1 MEKFC
6 LANRSLLDKST
17 VQHDPRVG
25 YVVLDSEDNK
35 INLLKKAKNL
45 REKQEGGWSK
55 VFIHQD
61 LTPRQRE
68 ARKPLVAEL
77 KERKANAEKD
87 LTIFNGKVVKKR
99 GY

>member
-1 MEKFC
+1 
-6 LANRSLLDKST
+6 
-17 VQHDPRVG
+17 
-25 YVVLDSEDNK
+25 
-35 INLLKKAKNL
+35 
-45 REKQEGGWSK
+45 
-55 VFIHQD
+55 